1 MFRNEIESR
10 NYDRL
15 MSGTMSLNTQFYSSR
30 PLTPYQRSFTPVR
43 NISCSQCHME
53 MKKLDEST
61 TYVEHEMTMRQCLD
75 EPAKF
80 FKPCPLDGNVAP
92 RGCAKI
98 VTYMM
103 QPVAK
108 GLMREVS
115 TVRRFC
121 ASEGAEP
128 EEIRCEYMIATG
140 GHSELCICGHDNCNQ
155 ADALQRTHIG
165 LMMTTLLST
174 MIYAN

>member
-1 MFRNEIESR
+1 ME
-10 NYDRL
+10 
-15 MSGTMSLNTQFYSSR
+15 FYAEKCFLCIVLLLASTVSSAR

-80 FKPCPLDGNVAP
+80 FKPCPLDGDVAP

-155 ADALQRTHIG
+155 ADALQRTYIG
-165 LMMTTLLST
+165 LMATTLLST
-174 MIYAN
+174 MIFVY